1 MKAFKVMYVVLALTF
16 RTCFLQ
22 MILLFSRTT
31 TIINN
36 VVEHR
41 QSSGQK
47 INQSKIRV
55 FFFFFSK
62 NVDNA
67 IKKDISYLLRIQVT
81 EDLGIYLGIPLL
93 HTRTTKKSFQF
104 IIDKVRNKL
113 TGWDARKL
121 SLVGRITLAQSVM
134 SAIPIYFMQSVFL
147 PACV

>member
-55 FFFFFSK
+55 FFFFFL

-67 IKKDISYLLRIQVT
+67 IKKD
-81 EDLGIYLGIPLL
+81 
-93 HTRTTKKSFQF
+93 
-104 IIDKVRNKL
+104 
-113 TGWDARKL
+113 KL
-121 SLVGRITLAQSVM
+121 SS
-134 SAIPIYFMQSVFL
+134 
-147 PACV
+147 